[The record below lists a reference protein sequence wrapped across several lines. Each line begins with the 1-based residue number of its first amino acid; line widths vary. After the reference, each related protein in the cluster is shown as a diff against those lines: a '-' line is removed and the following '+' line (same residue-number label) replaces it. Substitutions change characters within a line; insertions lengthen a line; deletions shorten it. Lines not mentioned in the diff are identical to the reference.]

1 MFEKLANFATLYK
14 KSKGRLYDEPSSPT
28 RTPFQRDRDRIIHST
43 AFRRLMHKTQVFISP
58 EGDHFRTRLT
68 HSIEVAQIA
77 RSIARS
83 FHVDEDLCEAIAL
96 AHDLGHTPFGHSGE
110 EMLNK
115 LMTKYGGFDHNDQA
129 LRVLVQLENRYIGFC
144 GLNLCWE
151 TLEGVVKHNG
161 RLISE
166 EKNINGQLNN
176 LPITIKNYNQI
187 HDLELTTL
195 AGFEAQIAA
204 IADDIAYN
212 HHDMD
217 DGLRAGL
224 FTVDEVSSQVSH
236 VGDIFKKL
244 YQKHPKI
251 HPHILIIEAV
261 RHLIGDMVNDV
272 MVETKRR
279 IDQDNIKNYQDVINN
294 YRQLVAFSPLMA
306 EKERQLK
313 KFLFN
318 KMYRA
323 DSVCK
328 ERKKADKIMQILFKY
343 YMQNPDNLPNDWRL
357 LYTDNNIDDKENI
370 ITGNSRMIA
379 DYIAGMTDRF
389 AIGLAEKI
397 N

>member
-1 MFEKLANFATLYK
+1 M
-14 KSKGRLYDEPSSPT
+14 
-28 RTPFQRDRDRIIHST
+28 
-43 AFRRLMHKTQVFISP
+43 
-58 EGDHFRTRLT
+58 
-68 HSIEVAQIA
+68 
-77 RSIARS
+77 
-83 FHVDEDLCEAIAL
+83 
-96 AHDLGHTPFGHSGE
+96 
-110 EMLNK
+110 
-115 LMTKYGGFDHNDQA
+115 
-129 LRVLVQLENRYIGFC
+129 
-144 GLNLCWE
+144 
-151 TLEGVVKHNG
+151 
-161 RLISE
+161 
-166 EKNINGQLNN
+166 
-176 LPITIKNYNQI
+176 
-187 HDLELTTL
+187 

-204 IADDIAYN
+204 ISDDIAYN

-224 FTVDEVSSQVSH
+224 FTVEQVSSEVSH

-244 YQKHPKI
+244 YEKYPKM

-272 MVETKRR
+272 MVETKYR
-279 IDQDNIKNYQDVINN
+279 INQDNIKNYQDVINN
-294 YRQLVAFSPLMA
+294 QRQLVAFSPLMA

-318 KMYRA
+318 NMYRA

-328 ERKKADKIMQILFKY
+328 EREKADKIIQILFNY
-343 YMQNPDNLPNDWRL
+343 FMQNPDNLPNDWRL
-357 LYTDNNIDDKENI
+357 LYTDNNIDDKENV